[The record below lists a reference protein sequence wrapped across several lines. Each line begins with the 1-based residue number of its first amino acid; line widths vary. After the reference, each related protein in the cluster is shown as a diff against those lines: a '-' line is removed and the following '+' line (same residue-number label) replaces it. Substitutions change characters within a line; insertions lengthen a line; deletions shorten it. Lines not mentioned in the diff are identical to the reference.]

1 MIQRTYET
9 PGELRLEIRIPSGR
23 VDVETHDGTQ
33 TEVELLADRE
43 DALEHAVVELRER
56 GGGHELVVDVERKKG
71 GGLSAFGINI
81 DIDLGFRSPN
91 YRLHVRCPHGVDARF
106 KTASAEVQAKG
117 RLRTV
122 EANTAS
128 GDLTLEDV
136 EGKLAIKTASG
147 DVKLHHARSDVRIQT
162 VSGDVYVERV
172 DGDATFQVVS
182 GDVRVDDAGG
192 AVTAKSVSGD
202 VALGAVVEG
211 DVTLNAVSGDLHVGV
226 RRGSRVYVDATSV
239 SGSMESELELGDE
252 PPSSD
257 GPMVELRA
265 RTVSG
270 DVELV
275 RAPARENQPA

>member
-9 PGELRLEIRIPSGR
+9 PGKLRLDLRLPSGR
-23 VDVETHDGTQ
+23 IDVETHDGTQ

-43 DALEHAVVELRER
+43 EALEHAVVELHER
-56 GGGHELVVDVERKKG
+56 DGGHELLVDVERKKG
-71 GGLSAFGINI
+71 GGWSAFGINI
-81 DIDLGFRSPN
+81 DIDIGFRSPN
-91 YRLHVRCPHGVDARF
+91 YRLRVRCPHGADALF
-106 KTASAEVQAKG
+106 KTASAEVHVKG
-117 RLRTV
+117 RLRAV
-122 EANTAS
+122 
-128 GDLTLEDV
+128 DV
-136 EGKLAIKTASG
+136 KTASG
-147 DVKLHHARSDVRIQT
+147 DVTLEDVEDTLGVKTASGDLKVGHAHADARIQT
-162 VSGDVYVERV
+162 VSGDISVARI

-182 GDVRVDDAGG
+182 GDVRLDDAGG

-202 VALGAVVEG
+202 VWLDAVVEG

-239 SGSMESELELGDE
+239 SGSMESELELGDA
-252 PPSSD
+252 PPTSD

-270 DVELV
+270 DVRLV